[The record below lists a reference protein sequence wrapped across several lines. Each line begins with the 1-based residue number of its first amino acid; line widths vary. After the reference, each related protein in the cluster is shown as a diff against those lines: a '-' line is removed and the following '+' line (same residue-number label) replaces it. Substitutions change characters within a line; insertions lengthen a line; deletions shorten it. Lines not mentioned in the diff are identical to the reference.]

1 MAAAGIVCSMDRQE
15 EADACIQYHV
25 IRRGEKRTGSSQF
38 LTLIS
43 NKLYYKFNMSEY
55 PYEGKI
61 HSDDRVNY
69 KTVYSS
75 DGIKIGK
82 VEAAFA
88 DSFIVKLEK
97 EKNMEIKYEIP
108 RLDISSL
115 MDDRIILKLKQS
127 EIDEKYQ
134 TSSIKKGSK

>member
-1 MAAAGIVCSMDRQE
+1 
-15 EADACIQYHV
+15 
-25 IRRGEKRTGSSQF
+25 
-38 LTLIS
+38 
-43 NKLYYKFNMSEY
+43 MSEY
-55 PYEGKI
+55 PYEDKI

-75 DGIKIGK
+75 DGIKIGE

-108 RLDISSL
+108 RLEISSL
-115 MDDRIILKLKQS
+115 TDDTITLKLKQR
-127 EIDEKYQ
+127 EIDHKYQ
-134 TSSIKKGSK
+134 TSSIEKSSE